1 MQLFIVPL
9 AAAAAL
15 ALAAA
20 PALAQSKKPRT
31 QYHYGHAS
39 HPGWQSGGWDSRPVG
54 AWTGPPLEGGW
65 VNRPFSDPS
74 NVSAG
79 YLRAK
84 ALGRCVQ
91 DLGYGRYEYCD

>member
-1 MQLFIVPL
+1 MKLFIVPL
-9 AAAAAL
+9 AAAAIAL
-15 ALAAA
+15 TAV
-20 PALAQSKKPRT
+20 PASAQSKKPRT
-31 QYHYGHAS
+31 QHHYGHAY
-39 HPGWQSGGWDSRPVG
+39 HPGWQGGWVSRPVG
-54 AWTGPPLEGGW
+54 AWVGPPGGGW